1 MRAYFVAQLR
11 SVFETSP
18 EIDSSFH
25 NRVATFLD
33 SLELFI
39 DLLLSLRDIPETP
52 EWKEERSTATY
63 RLMQFTKQIGRQD
76 LYSRFIHQLVDIA
89 VDSRDWIS
97 AGLALKL
104 HAECYEWKLGGSTVV
119 NFDAGNITLPA
130 QSEFARK
137 EALLYHAVEFLG
149 QLPNTFGVSWRS

>member
-11 SVFETSP
+11 SVFEASP

-25 NRVATFLD
+25 DRVEVFLD

-39 DLLLSLRDIPETP
+39 DLLLSLRDLPETP
-52 EWKEERSTATY
+52 EWKDERAQATY
-63 RLMQFTKQIGRQD
+63 QLMLFTQRIGRQD
-76 LYSRFIHQLVDIA
+76 LYIRFVHQLVQLN
-89 VDSRDWIS
+89 VESGDWLS

-104 HAECYEWKLGGSTVV
+104 HAECYQWKIGGDLLGNLEEGRIV
-119 NFDAGNITLPA
+119 LPE

-137 EALLYHAVEFLG
+137 EALLYHAIDY
-149 QLPNTFGVSWRS
+149 FG